1 MLNAARIALL
11 SAVVVSAVFVCE
23 SMAAPPTAKK
33 AMKWQTDLQEAHK
46 ISVKEKRPMLIVFG
60 APSCV
65 YCKKLESEHF
75 TDHKFVE
82 YVSDR
87 FVVVKLDY
95 SVEENQKAA
104 KVLEVKNLPTSV
116 VLSPEADLLGTVV
129 GYVPLDKY
137 KKSLETALDTQDTLE
152 KTAGK

>member
-1 MLNAARIALL
+1 MLQAARIAFL
-11 SAVVVSAVFVCE
+11 SAVIVSAAFACE
-23 SMAAPPTAKK
+23 SLAAPPAAKK
-33 AMKWQTDLQEAHK
+33 GVQWQTDLQEAHK

-65 YCKKLESEHF
+65 YCKKLETEHF
-75 TDHKFVE
+75 ADHKFVE
-82 YVSDR
+82 YVNEQ

-95 SVEENQKAA
+95 EKNKKAA
-104 KVLEVKNLPTSV
+104 EVLEIKNLPTSV

-129 GYVPLDKY
+129 GYVQLDKY
-137 KKSLETALDTQDTLE
+137 KKLLETAVDTQDTLE